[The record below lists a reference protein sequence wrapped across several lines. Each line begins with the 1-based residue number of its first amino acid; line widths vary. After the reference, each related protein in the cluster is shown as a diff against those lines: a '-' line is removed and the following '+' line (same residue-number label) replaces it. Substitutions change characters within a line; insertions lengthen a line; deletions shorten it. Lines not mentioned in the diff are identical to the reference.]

1 MKDLQPHRLVLFLHL
16 LFFIIG
22 HGEVLS

>member
-1 MKDLQPHRLVLFLHL
+1 MKDLQPHRLVLFPHL